1 MRVICRELKQNGK
14 RLGFV
19 PTMGAL
25 HAGHLSLVQAAR
37 AQCGAVA
44 ASVFVNPTQF
54 GPNED
59 LSKYPR
65 DLDRDR
71 ELLEKEKV
79 DVVFTP
85 SAEEMYPPG
94 AVTWVTVEGLS
105 ERLEGKSRPGHFRGV
120 ATIVSKLFHI
130 VEPDRA
136 YFGQKDAQQALII
149 RRMVRDLDLGVEV
162 MVCPT
167 VRETDGLALSSRNAY
182 LNPEERK
189 QALVLYR
196 ALCRVQSLTDQGERD
211 AAKLRE
217 TALQVFAEEKR
228 VQLDYFEIVD
238 KGSLEPV
245 RNVSPGALVVVAARV
260 GKTRLIDNLVLYG
273 TAEPVRM

>member
-1 MRVICRELKQNGK
+1 MITSIESMRNACREIRQSGK
-14 RLGFV
+14 RLGFI

-37 AQCGAVA
+37 SQCAAVA
-44 ASVFVNPTQF
+44 ASIFVNPTQF

-71 ELLEKEKV
+71 ALLEKENV
-79 DVVFTP
+79 DLLFAPT
-85 SAEEMYPPG
+85 AEEMYPAG

-120 ATIVSKLFHI
+120 ATIVAKLFNI
-130 VEPDRA
+130 IEPERA
-136 YFGQKDAQQALII
+136 YFGQKDAQQAVII
-149 RRMVRDLDLGVEV
+149 RKMVRDLDMGVEV
-162 MVCPT
+162 VVCPT
-167 VRETDGLALSSRNAY
+167 VRESDGLALSSRNVY

-196 ALCRVQSLTDQGERD
+196 ALCRVHALADRGERD
-211 AAKLRE
+211 AVKLRE
-217 TALQVFAEEKR
+217 AAVQVFADEKP
-228 VQLDYFEIVD
+228 VLLDYFEIVSKD
-238 KGSLEPV
+238 SLEPV
-245 RNVSPGALVVVAARV
+245 KDVSQGALVVTAAFV
-260 GKTRLIDNLVLYG
+260 GKTRLIDNLVL
-273 TAEPVRM
+273 

>member
-1 MRVICRELKQNGK
+1 MRNACREIRQSGK

-37 AQCGAVA
+37 SQNAAVA

-71 ELLEKEKV
+71 GLLEKEKV
-79 DVVFTP
+79 DLLFAP
-85 SAEEMYPPG
+85 AAEEMYPPG
-94 AVTWVTVEGLS
+94 AVTWVNVEGLS

-120 ATIVSKLFHI
+120 TTIVSKLFNI

-136 YFGQKDAQQALII
+136 YFGQKDAQQAVII
-149 RRMVRDLDLGVEV
+149 RNMVRDLDLGVEIV
-162 MVCPT
+162 VCST
-167 VRETDGLALSSRNAY
+167 VRESDGLALSSRNVY

-196 ALCRVQSLTDQGERD
+196 ALCRVQARTDQGERS

-217 TALQVFAEEKR
+217 AALQVFAEEKQ

-238 KGSLEPV
+238 KESLGPV
-245 RNVSPGALVVVAARV
+245 SDVSRGALVVVAARV
-260 GKTRLIDNLVLYG
+260 GKTRLIDNLVL
-273 TAEPVRM
+273 